1 MARNQQARDAA
12 EHNANIAAVAGAR
25 AQSGRE
31 HLAIYAGQLALEP
44 GLRKL

>member
-1 MARNQQARDAA
+1 MARNQQARDADQ
-12 EHNANIAAVAGAR
+12 HHANPAAVPGAG

-31 HLAIYAGQLALEP
+31 HLAIHAGKLALEP